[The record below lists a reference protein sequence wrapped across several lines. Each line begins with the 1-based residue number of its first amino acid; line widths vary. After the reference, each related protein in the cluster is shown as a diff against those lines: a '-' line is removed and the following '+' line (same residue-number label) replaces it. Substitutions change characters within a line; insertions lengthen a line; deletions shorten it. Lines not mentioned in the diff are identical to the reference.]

1 MTTKCCVNHRGK
13 IYSNASLLTPQ
24 RGYIWVFQ
32 RGKEPPIRPFLF
44 YFFNEDYT
52 FTLNWWCFSAMLGLI
67 NSEQSYLRWTVLR
80 TWYKC
85 LYWCWYYLNAE
96 SLWSCK
102 SVCKYYFL
110 FVAVVHDFRK
120 WDRIKYICIYI
131 LIQMTCLL
139 GRESLD
145 MSVSTVCILC
155 TVCDEHVFFFFF

>member
-1 MTTKCCVNHRGK
+1 M
-13 IYSNASLLTPQ
+13 LLCNV
-24 RGYIWVFQ
+24 G
-32 RGKEPPIRPFLF
+32 
-44 YFFNEDYT
+44 FNK
-52 FTLNWWCFSAMLGLI
+52 LRAKSHV
-67 NSEQSYLRWTVLR
+67 RWTVLR

-120 WDRIKYICIYI
+120 RDRIKYICIYI

-145 MSVSTVCILC
+145 MSVCTVCILC
-155 TVCDEHVFFFFF
+155 TVCDEHVFFFFFFRMAACFIAWCVTFFFLVQCLGVANLMCNTLNHCCPTFGLVKARHLG